1 VTSPLG
7 PGSAVSIVTL
17 RNARIDLALHRL
29 RSGSGRPLLMLHGLG
44 EHTALAVPPHLAAW
58 PGPVWG
64 LDFTG
69 HGASSLPVGG
79 GYYCEVLMSDA
90 DTALA
95 HLGRVTLYGR
105 GLGAYVGLLVA
116 GARPE
121 LVRGAILDDGP
132 GMAGGGPLPST
143 PYVLSEPLE
152 VTGTPDPYALLELAL
167 DVRPPDYATT
177 YARQATTLS
186 GLDTALAV
194 CAVVRPP
201 WLEAVAA
208 EPGVRV
214 VTRARCIDPFLGID

>member
-1 VTSPLG
+1 PRGGAGLAAARQPGGGHGRRRPLRPHRAARPGGQGRAPVPGGRAVTALPDPQPS
-7 PGSAVSIVTL
+7 VSTVTL
-17 RNARIDLALHRL
+17 RNSRIDLALHRL

-44 EHTALAVPPHLAAW
+44 EHTAAAGPPHLAPS

-64 LDFTG
+64 LRFPG

-132 GMAGGGPLPST
+132 GM
-143 PYVLSEPLE
+143 
-152 VTGTPDPYALLELAL
+152 
-167 DVRPPDYATT
+167 
-177 YARQATTLS
+177 
-186 GLDTALAV
+186 
-194 CAVVRPP
+194 
-201 WLEAVAA
+201 
-208 EPGVRV
+208 
-214 VTRARCIDPFLGID
+214 